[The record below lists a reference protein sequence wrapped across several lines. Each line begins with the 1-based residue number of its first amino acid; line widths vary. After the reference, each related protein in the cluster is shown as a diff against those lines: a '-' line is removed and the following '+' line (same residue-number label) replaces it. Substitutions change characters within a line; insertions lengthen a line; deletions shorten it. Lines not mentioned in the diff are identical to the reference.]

1 MVEPPRKK
9 SPRAPSIDLQEAL
22 ERTGKAYD
30 KERLHPAPTDVVAQ
44 NIGYRSANN
53 GAALAA
59 LAALRYYGLIERP
72 REGVLAVSK
81 DYENYRFAPD
91 QAVKRALIRKFLR
104 TPPLFSEL
112 MDQYESGFP
121 SDATLRYELIQRGFL
136 PQPAAAIA
144 AVLKR
149 SAELAA
155 TQHLSPLE
163 AEAEAEAGVGAEP
176 EAQSSENVSVAVSI
190 PEVQSRPTVP
200 LSLSSI
206 ENEGE
211 HDRIPV
217 RLAGSRRAWLVIP
230 EPFFEADKKR
240 LKAQIDLLLTEDE
253 ANPSAAGT
261 VTKP

>member
-1 MVEPPRKK
+1 MVEAPRKK

-30 KERLHPAPTDVVAQ
+30 KERLHPSPTDVVAQ

-155 TQHLSPLE
+155 TQHVSALE
-163 AEAEAEAGVGAEP
+163 AEV
-176 EAQSSENVSVAVSI
+176 EAQPSDEVFAAVSI
-190 PEVQSRPTVP
+190 PEAQSRPTTPVA
-200 LSLSSI
+200 LSSI
-206 ENEGE
+206 EEEGE

-217 RLAGSRRAWLVIP
+217 RLAGNRRAWLVIP

-253 ANPSAAGT
+253 NNPAAAGG